1 MGTVMTGLLL
11 GILLSRTVSG
21 VVGAVFGWRVMY
33 QAAAVSVALI
43 GLVMWRV
50 LPRFA
55 VHSTLSYPQL
65 MASMAHLWQRY
76 PALRRA
82 ALAQGALSIAFSAFW
97 STLAVMLSEHY
108 HMGSAVAG
116 GFGIAGA
123 AGALAAPLA
132 GGLADKFGAG
142 KVTQMGAA
150 LVTLSFALM
159 FVLPLLPVHAQLAL
173 IALSAIGFDLGLQ
186 SSPVAHQNLGIWP

>member
-1 MGTVMTGLLL
+1 MVGTVMTGLLL
-11 GILLSRTVSG
+11 GDPALPDGQRRGGRRIRLAGDVSG
-21 VVGAVFGWRVMY
+21 GGGQRRADW
-33 QAAAVSVALI
+33 
-43 GLVMWRV
+43 LVMWRV

-123 AGALAAPLA
+123 AGALAARRLPAVWPINLA
-132 GGLADKFGAG
+132 
-142 KVTQMGAA
+142 
-150 LVTLSFALM
+150 
-159 FVLPLLPVHAQLAL
+159 PVR
-173 IALSAIGFDLGLQ
+173 
-186 SSPVAHQNLGIWP
+186 

>member
-1 MGTVMTGLLL
+1 MKGALLALLL
-11 GILLSRTVSG
+11 LLCSLTGQLSSLPGGQWLLIGMAATMAQGISSQRRRSSAPAGKQGKMVGTGDDRAAAGDPALPDGQRRGGRRIRLAGDVSG
-21 VVGAVFGWRVMY
+21 GGGQRRADWPGIV
-33 QAAAVSVALI
+33 
-43 GLVMWRV
+43 RV

-65 MASMAHLWQRY
+65 MASMAHLWQRC

-82 ALAQGALSIAFSAFW
+82 ALAQGALSIAFGAFW

-132 GGLADKFGAG
+132 GGH
-142 KVTQMGAA
+142 
-150 LVTLSFALM
+150 S
-159 FVLPLLPVHAQLAL
+159 
-173 IALSAIGFDLGLQ
+173 
-186 SSPVAHQNLGIWP
+186 